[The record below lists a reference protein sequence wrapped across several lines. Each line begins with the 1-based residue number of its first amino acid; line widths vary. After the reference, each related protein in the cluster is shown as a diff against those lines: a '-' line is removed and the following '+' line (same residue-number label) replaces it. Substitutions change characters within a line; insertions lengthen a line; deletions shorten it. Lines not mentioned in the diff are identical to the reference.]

1 MAENIL
7 VFGAGGHAKV
17 VIDAIEKQ
25 RMSATI
31 WVFDD
36 NPATWG
42 GKLSGYPVIG
52 GLETLLQDSLKYP
65 ADCSIVAIGNNVLRL
80 KIAAILVEH
89 GMPLGVVIHPSA
101 VVSRGAEIGAGT
113 VLFANSVVNSDS
125 CIGDNVIVNTGAT
138 IDHDCIISNGVHV
151 APGVNVCGGVSVGQ
165 HTFIGAGSVIIP
177 GVKVG
182 NNVTIGAGSTVLND
196 IKDNAKVAGTPA
208 REI

>member
-1 MAENIL
+1 MAEKIL
-7 VFGAGGHAKV
+7 IFGAGGHAKV

-25 RMSATI
+25 RAPAEI

-42 GKLSGYPVIG
+42 GKLLGYPVIG
-52 GLETLLQDSLKYP
+52 NLESLLQDGTKYP
-65 ADCSIVAIGNNVLRL
+65 VDYSIVAIGNNALRL

-89 GMPLGVVIHPSA
+89 GMPLGAVIHPSA
-101 VVSRGAEIGAGT
+101 VVSRGAEIGVGT

>member
-17 VIDAIEKQ
+17 VVDAIEKQ
-25 RMSATI
+25 RAPAAI

-42 GKLSGYPVIG
+42 GKLLGYPVIG
-52 GLETLLQDSLKYP
+52 SLETLLQNSSEYP
-65 ADCSIVAIGNNVLRL
+65 AAYSIVAIGNNRLRL
-80 KIAAILVEH
+80 KIASALKDH
-89 GMPLGVVIHPSA
+89 GISMGSVIHPSA
-101 VVSRGAEIGAGT
+101 VLSRGVEIGAGT

-125 CIGDNVIVNTGAT
+125 RVGDNVIVNTGAT
-138 IDHDCIISNGVHV
+138 IDHDCVISEGVHV
-151 APGVNVCGGVSVGQ
+151 APGVNICGGVTVGEQ
-165 HTFIGAGSVIIP
+165 TFIGAGSVIIP

-196 IKDNAKVAGTPA
+196 IKDNVKVAGVPA